1 MMQIYIMK
9 KYLSVFL
16 LSLITSTASANT
28 SEQEKT
34 VRNLSNY
41 GGLNYSDKGA
51 INVASMAF
59 TQSCNRNMTVAELNS
74 ISASAEFAELKS
86 KMQDG
91 KAVGVNKAKFILYE
105 KINKLCKKRK

>member
-1 MMQIYIMK
+1 MGWFTFYDGTFTRK
-9 KYLSVFL
+9 KQSRF
-16 LSLITSTASANT
+16 A
-28 SEQEKT
+28 QRT
-34 VRNLSNY
+34 VHF
-41 GGLNYSDKGA
+41 
-51 INVASMAF
+51 I
-59 TQSCNRNMTVAELNS
+59 

>member
-1 MMQIYIMK
+1 MK

-16 LSLITSTASANT
+16 LSLITSTASANI

-34 VRNLSNY
+34 VRYLSNY

-51 INVASMAF
+51 INMASMAF
-59 TQSCNRNMTVAELNS
+59 TQSCNRNITVAELNS

-86 KMQDG
+86 KMQNG
-91 KAVGVNKAKFILYE
+91 KTVGVNKAKFILYE